1 MDGEEIRQLADQSKK
16 SADEIKAI
24 VETLLADADASIDVM
39 KRLNENFEQQGQM
52 LDSTQ
57 QEIAGMA
64 SNVNNVSG
72 SAVEIS
78 EHVETLN
85 TAKANLVEIIQDL
98 SAISEEN
105 AASTE
110 ETNASMQE
118 LNATF
123 SVINDSAGQLQQ
135 LEGLIEKLTRKRD
148 ENLSIIQ
155 NAEAVID
162 RIRDRKDRVVIRYY
176 YIEGQ
181 SEYEIAEEMDKSRTW
196 VSQRRNLVLD
206 ALMLPKRNRTNVQ
219 KVLKCP

>member
-1 MDGEEIRQLADQSKK
+1 MTD
-16 SADEIKAI
+16 
-24 VETLLADADASIDVM
+24 
-39 KRLNENFEQQGQM
+39 
-52 LDSTQ
+52 
-57 QEIAGMA
+57 
-64 SNVNNVSG
+64 
-72 SAVEIS
+72 VEILQDCRMA
-78 EHVETLN
+78 TLEER
-85 TAKANLVEIIQDL
+85 AL
-98 SAISEEN
+98 SKQIDRLALICGPRGIGSQALEP
-105 AASTE
+105 AGDRR
-110 ETNASMQE
+110 TN
-118 LNATF
+118 NAT
-123 SVINDSAGQLQQ
+123 AGQLQQ

-206 ALMLPKRNRTNVQ
+206 ALMLPKRKRTDVQ